1 MDIKTKFIIRAL
13 LGFSL
18 GVIIGAIMFV
28 LYASDTAPLNK
39 SYLLLQLFGSGFLG
53 VVANGGA
60 IVYEV
65 EDWALGSATFTHY
78 IITFIT
84 MFAVSE
90 MLGWFPH
97 KILLIVIIAFS
108 VVYLIIWLIEYAV
121 WKNEVRRIN
130 RDLEIMNKIRD

>member
-60 IVYEV
+60 IVYEF
-65 EDWALGSATFTHY
+65 EDWALGRATFTHY

>member
-28 LYASDTAPLNK
+28 LYVSDTAPLNK

-60 IVYEV
+60 IVYEF
-65 EDWALGSATFTHY
+65 EDWALGRATFTHY